1 MKVEIVGVRKGQT
14 KTGRDCFNYYGL
26 KQFSDYDQENAQCEG
41 VEVVKEFSYKDY
53 GVKVGDEVE
62 FQYEPGF
69 KGAATLSNILMIKSG
84 GSIPPF
90 KEEKTEKK

>member
-26 KQFSDYDQENAQCEG
+26 KEFSDYDQENSQCEG
-41 VEVVKEFSYKDY
+41 QEVVKEFSYKDY

-69 KGAATLSNILMIKSG
+69 KEKATLSNILMLKAG
-84 GSIPPF
+84 GSTPPF
-90 KEEKTEKK
+90 KEDKTEKK

>member
-1 MKVEIVGVRKGQT
+1 MKVEIVGVKKGQT
-14 KTGRDCFNYYGL
+14 KNGKDCFNYYGL
-26 KQFSDYDQENAQCEG
+26 KDFSDYDQENSQCEG
-41 VEVVKEFSYKDY
+41 QEVVKEFSYKDF

-69 KGAATLSNILMIKSG
+69 EGKATLSNIQMLKAG
-84 GSIPPF
+84 GSTLPF